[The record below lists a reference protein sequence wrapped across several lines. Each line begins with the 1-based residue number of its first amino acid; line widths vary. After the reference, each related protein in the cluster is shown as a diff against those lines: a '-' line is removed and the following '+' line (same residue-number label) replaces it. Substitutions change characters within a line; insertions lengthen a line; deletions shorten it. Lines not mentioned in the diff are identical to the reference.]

1 MHNDAMTNPQQPLF
15 DAAAKVRVTVPVTTD
30 TLELFKRL
38 AAVQGTSVGKAMGEW
53 LADTGDAVES
63 MTALLADA
71 RRSPIKVA
79 RQMEAYAHGL
89 TDLTSGLLDELRAK
103 ARQGAPRA
111 ADGADGKRSAAAPAA
126 TRALKKALTPPVS
139 NTGGKVSGAR
149 SPKGSK

>member
-1 MHNDAMTNPQQPLF
+1 MSIPANDVV
-15 DAAAKVRVTVPVTTD
+15 KVRVTVPVTTD

-71 RRSPIKVA
+71 RRSPINVA
-79 RQMEAYAHGL
+79 RQLHAYAHGV

-103 ARQGAPRA
+103 ARKG
-111 ADGADGKRSAAAPAA
+111 GTSAAPGEAGARTSAARRAP
-126 TRALKKALTPPVS
+126 KKPLTPPVS

>member
-71 RRSPIKVA
+71 RKSPVKVA
-79 RQMEAYAHGL
+79 RQLHAYSMGV
-89 TDLTSGLLDELRAK
+89 TELTSGLLDDLRSK
-103 ARQGAPRA
+103 SRGASS
-111 ADGADGKRSAAAPAA
+111 GASLRVTSEAAARPKAP
-126 TRALKKALTPPVS
+126 KKALTPPVS

-149 SPKGSK
+149 SPKGPK

>member
-15 DAAAKVRVTVPVTTD
+15 DAAVKVRVTVPVTTD

-71 RRSPIKVA
+71 RKSPVKVA
-79 RQMEAYAHGL
+79 RQLHAYSMGV
-89 TDLTSGLLDELRAK
+89 TELTSGLLDDLRAK
-103 ARQGAPRA
+103 SRGASSGASLRATSEAAARPRA
-111 ADGADGKRSAAAPAA
+111 P
-126 TRALKKALTPPVS
+126 KKALTPPVS